1 MKKRN
6 LILTISLTLILALAI
21 TIITSCD
28 LSEVA
33 ENQNQLQTFAS
44 TTTTTPSITDN
55 NDIVPEKPEDSQ
67 DPQIPENPENPD
79 EPNDNQEVTPPV
91 RTDPKAM
98 DFTVYDANGNAVKL
112 SDYFGKPIVLNFWA
126 SWCGPCKSEMPDFN
140 ETYLAKGEE
149 IQFLMVNMTDG
160 ARETLD
166 IAKAFI
172 ADSGYSFPVL
182 YDVNQDAAMTY
193 GISSLPTTFFIG
205 ADGAMVAYAMGA
217 IDGETLQRGIDM
229 ITE

>member
-1 MKKRN
+1 MNKKLTWIILSVLLVA
-6 LILTISLTLILALAI
+6 LIGGASVLY
-21 TIITSCD
+21 
-28 LSEVA
+28 
-33 ENQNQLQTFAS
+33 NQLGADYQMDQLATQPPVA
-44 TTTTTPSITDN
+44 TEAPETPTEAES
-55 NDIVPEKPEDSQ
+55 VPEVSEQ
-67 DPQIPENPENPD
+67 TEETT
-79 EPNDNQEVTPPV
+79 EPAEQESSLAP
-91 RTDPKAM
+91 
-98 DFTVYDANGNAVKL
+98 DFTALDADGNEVKL

-149 IQFLMVNMTDG
+149 IQFLIVNMTDG

-182 YDVNQDAAMTY
+182 YDVNQEAAMTY

>member
-6 LILTISLTLILALAI
+6 LILTISLTLILALTL

-55 NDIVPEKPEDSQ
+55 NDVVPEKPEDSQ

-91 RTDPKAM
+91 RTEPKAM

-112 SDYFGKPIVLNFWA
+112 SDFFGKPIVLNFWA

-140 ETYLAKGEE
+140 QKYLEMGDEV
-149 IQFLMVNMTDG
+149 QFLMINLTTG
-160 ARETLD
+160 YETLSS
-166 IAKAFI
+166 AKKFI
-172 ADSGYSFPVL
+172 ESKGYSFPVF
-182 YDVNQDAAMTY
+182 YDTSANAADTY
-193 GISSLPTTFFIG
+193 SVYSIPTTYFIDAEG
-205 ADGAMVAYAMGA
+205 YLVAQATGA
-217 IDGETLQRGIDM
+217 INAATLQKGIDM
-229 ITE
+229 IK

>member
-1 MKKRN
+1 MKNKNVFVILSLVFILLMASAYVLYHN
-6 LILTISLTLILALAI
+6 LSGTV
-21 TIITSCD
+21 
-28 LSEVA
+28 EG
-33 ENQNQLQTFAS
+33 NQLIVATQPSS
-44 TTTTTPSITDN
+44 TTAPTDTTEPLLLA
-55 NDIVPEKPEDSQ
+55 
-67 DPQIPENPENPD
+67 PD
-79 EPNDNQEVTPPV
+79 FV
-91 RTDPKAM
+91 
-98 DFTVYDANGNAVKL
+98 VYDENGNEVHL
-112 SDYFGKPIVLNFWA
+112 YDYIGKPIVLNFWA
-126 SWCGPCKSEMPDFN
+126 SWCGPCKMEMPDFN
-140 ETYLAKGEE
+140 ERYLQLGDE
-149 IQFLMVNMTDG
+149 IHFLMINMTDG

-182 YDVNQDAAMTY
+182 YDANQEAAMTY